1 MKLDGFLKVG
11 YQLSVVPHP
20 KHKCKS
26 SENDKISSLSCPLFL
41 FPFSFPFLLL
51 AISTIGII
59 SACPAVIVFK

>member
-51 AISTIGII
+51 AIS
-59 SACPAVIVFK
+59 